1 VSEGEDLDV
10 LPLMYPR
17 GQALKRSVKMVE
29 SVGKRL
35 QQARLAK
42 KLEIEDVAE
51 KTKIRPNRIIDLEA
65 DEYAHFPNLTYAR
78 SFLAKYARFLGVDI
92 QEELEKLR
100 ASKTISVGDYQYLR
114 SGSPQKFV
122 QEPRRIEA
130 IGFRVP
136 PAVVVVLILIVLV
149 GVPVFSYLALNITRQ
164 PGSNQVAPLGNTL
177 KSGDESANPAV
188 PSQSVAGL
196 TQSIATSSPADTNSA
211 RLPPN
216 SSRQGDVKESATP
229 MPLALQA
236 QIQDGIEVRS
246 APPTIAPESTTSTE
260 TPTKTSL
267 STLPERKLEV
277 RVLKRTYVKV
287 TKDEE
292 GTQPVFEG
300 YAAPGSHPIVFEGKR
315 FWVHVSEKGAVEV
328 RKDGQ
333 LVLGSSGDIVIN

>member
-1 VSEGEDLDV
+1 
-10 LPLMYPR
+10 
-17 GQALKRSVKMVE
+17 MVE
-29 SVGKRL
+29 SVGRKL

-65 DEYAHFPNLTYAR
+65 DEYAQFPNLTYAK

-92 QEELEKLR
+92 QEELENFR
-100 ASKTISVGDYQYLR
+100 TARTISIGDYQYLS
-114 SGSPQKFV
+114 SGSPQKSV

-136 PAVVVVLILIVLV
+136 PAVVVALVLIVLV
-149 GVPVFSYLALNITRQ
+149 GVPVFSYLALNLTRVADT
-164 PGSNQVAPLGNTL
+164 NQVAAAGSTVTT
-177 KSGDESANPAV
+177 SADETTKPGV
-188 PSQSVAGL
+188 PSPSAADSLQSTAKPSPAEENPVVVVPHDSPQEGDVKEA
-196 TQSIATSSPADTNSA
+196 ATSSPFAVQA
-211 RLPPN
+211 RI
-216 SSRQGDVKESATP
+216 E
-229 MPLALQA
+229 
-236 QIQDGIEVRS
+236 DGVEVRKALPVS
-246 APPTIAPESTTSTE
+246 APDSSTAVE

-267 STLPERKLEV
+267 STLPEKKLEV

-300 YAAPGSHPIVFEGKR
+300 YAAPDSRPIIVEGKR

-333 LVLGSSGDIVIN
+333 LVLGSSDDVVIN